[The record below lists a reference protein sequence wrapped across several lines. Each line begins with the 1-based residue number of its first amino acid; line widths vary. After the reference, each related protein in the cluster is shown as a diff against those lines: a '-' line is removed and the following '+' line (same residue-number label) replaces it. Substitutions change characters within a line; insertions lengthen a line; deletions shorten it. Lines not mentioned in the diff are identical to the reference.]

1 MERRAGVGD
10 AAIRDHA
17 YIGARPA
24 RGLRTGIATNRGRIT
39 RGADWAAPYPG
50 VSMIVRIEIHRADDV
65 YEYRVVA
72 DGDVLFDDTGF
83 SSVVHCLVAA
93 VEGLPPEVRA
103 VEVAC
108 GGVVSGTYPLTVLAG
123 SAAQV
128 AQHAVN
134 TTAAVWEALQS

>member
-1 MERRAGVGD
+1 
-10 AAIRDHA
+10 
-17 YIGARPA
+17 
-24 RGLRTGIATNRGRIT
+24 
-39 RGADWAAPYPG
+39 
-50 VSMIVRIEIHRADDV
+50 MIVRIEIHRSGDD
-65 YEYRVVA
+65 YEYRVLA
-72 DGDVLFDDTGF
+72 EGDVLFDDAGF
-83 SSVVHCLVAA
+83 SSVVHALAGA

-134 TTAAVWEALQS
+134 TTAAVYEALQY